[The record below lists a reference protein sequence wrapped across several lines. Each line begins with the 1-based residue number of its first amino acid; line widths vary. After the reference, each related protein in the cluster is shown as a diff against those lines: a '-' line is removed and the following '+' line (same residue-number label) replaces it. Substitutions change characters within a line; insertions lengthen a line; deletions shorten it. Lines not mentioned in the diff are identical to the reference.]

1 MNSRLALG
9 NFVTVGREGN
19 TKQDKK
25 QNFYQKGDQIAVPTD
40 LVSQRKSMRK
50 QTHVELIITK
60 HIRKVTLIKVFENH
74 RKSLIQHCERS
85 GQKLLKNTKNGP
97 F

>member
-40 LVSQRKSMRK
+40 LVSQRKGSLKDR
-50 QTHVELIITK
+50 QHVRQGKLIITK
-60 HIRKVTLIKVFENH
+60 LIREVTLM
-74 RKSLIQHCERS
+74 
-85 GQKLLKNTKNGP
+85 
-97 F
+97 